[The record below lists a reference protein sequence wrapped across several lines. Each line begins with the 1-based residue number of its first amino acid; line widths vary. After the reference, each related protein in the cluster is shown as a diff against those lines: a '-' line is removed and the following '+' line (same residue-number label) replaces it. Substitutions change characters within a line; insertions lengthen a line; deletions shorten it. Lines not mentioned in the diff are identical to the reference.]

1 MPWTLLVLA
10 GLFEV
15 AWAIG
20 LKQSQGLT
28 RPLPAVLTVLAMV
41 ASLWLLALALRE
53 LPLGTAY
60 AAWTGIGTA
69 GAFVAGLL
77 LFGESASALRVASV
91 GLVLAGIV
99 GLKLSA

>member
-1 MPWTLLVLA
+1 MPWFLLLLA

-20 LKQSQGLT
+20 LKHSHGLS
-28 RPLPAVLTVLAMV
+28 RPGPAVLTVLAMI
-41 ASLWLLALALRE
+41 ASLWLLALALRS

-60 AAWTGIGTA
+60 AAWTGIGTV
-69 GAFVAGLL
+69 GAFLAGLL
-77 LFGESASALRVASV
+77 LFGESASALRIASV